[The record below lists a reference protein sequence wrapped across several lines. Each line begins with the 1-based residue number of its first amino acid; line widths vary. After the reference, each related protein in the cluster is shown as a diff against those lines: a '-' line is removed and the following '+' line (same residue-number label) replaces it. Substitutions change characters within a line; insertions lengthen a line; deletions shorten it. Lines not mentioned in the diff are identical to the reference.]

1 MNTDLEALTQQ
12 GRVWK
17 FGDQVSGDDGIID
30 FSAVRDGFGKAF
42 DETLLKQ
49 MCFRRLNPRFP
60 LEVTLGDIVVG
71 GRNFAHHNHIEVSA
85 AIKLSGISVI
95 VVESSESGF
104 IRRALS
110 QGLPVV
116 LMPGIS
122 NMVKDGDRIEVNPAT
137 GVIRLADGSTVH
149 ATPFSDR
156 MVAIWRAG
164 SLVESLRNQF
174 QSHQASTSSPEQ

>member
-1 MNTDLEALTQQ
+1 MTESLEGMTQE

-30 FSAVRDGFGKAF
+30 FSAVRDGFGKTF
-42 DETLLKQ
+42 DEPLLKS

-60 LEVTLGDIVVG
+60 EEVREGDIVVG
-71 GRNFAHHNHIEVSA
+71 GVNFAHHNHIEVSA
-85 AIKLSGISVI
+85 AIKLSGIAVVI
-95 VVESSESGF
+95 VESSETGF

-116 LMPGIS
+116 LMPGITQL
-122 NMVKDGDRIEVNPAT
+122 VEDGDRIAVNPAT
-137 GVIRLADGSTVH
+137 GVVRLANGTTVQ
-149 ATPFSDR
+149 ARPFSDR

-164 SLVESLRNQF
+164 GLVESLRDE
-174 QSHQASTSSPEQ
+174 HQRT

>member
-1 MNTDLEALTQQ
+1 MTALHDDLTRE

-17 FGDQVSGDDGIID
+17 FGDQVSCDDGIID

-42 DETLLKQ
+42 DTTLLKS

-60 LEVTLGDIVVG
+60 EEVQQGDIVVG
-71 GRNFAHHNHIEVSA
+71 GVNFAHHNHIEVSA
-85 AIKLSGISVI
+85 AIKLSGIAVV

-116 LMPGIS
+116 LMPGITKL
-122 NMVKDGDRIEVNPAT
+122 VEDGDRIAVNPAT
-137 GVIRLADGSTVH
+137 GAIRLAGGRTVH
-149 ATPFSDR
+149 ARPFSDR
-156 MVAIWRAG
+156 MVAIWCAG
-164 SLVESLRNQF
+164 GLVESLRNEF
-174 QSHQASTSSPEQ
+174 QTNAG

>member
-1 MNTDLEALTQQ
+1 MSGAHEDLTRE

-42 DETLLKQ
+42 DEPLLKS

-60 LEVTLGDIVVG
+60 LEVQSGDIVVG
-71 GRNFAHHNHIEVSA
+71 GANFAHHNHIEVSA
-85 AIKLSGISVI
+85 AIKLSGISV
-95 VVESSESGF
+95 VLVESSESGF

-116 LMPGIS
+116 LAPGITKL
-122 NMVKDGDRIEVNPAT
+122 VQDGDRIAVNPAT
-137 GVIRLADGSTVH
+137 GTIRLADGRTVK
-149 ATPFSDR
+149 TQPFSER

-164 SLVESLRNQF
+164 GLVESLRHEF
-174 QSHQASTSSPEQ
+174 QAGAGTYG